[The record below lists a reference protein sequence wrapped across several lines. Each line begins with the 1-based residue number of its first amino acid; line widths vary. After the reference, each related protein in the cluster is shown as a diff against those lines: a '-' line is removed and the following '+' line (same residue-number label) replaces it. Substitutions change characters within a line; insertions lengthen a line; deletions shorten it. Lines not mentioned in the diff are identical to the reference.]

1 MNLLVFE
8 RLAEEAKRGVVL
20 GIERTDRGDSRW
32 SSALIAAIGL
42 VVLSLGA
49 GAQQTPAPPQAPVPD
64 LLQGFVPVTDDML
77 LRPEPEN
84 WISFRNGYNLW
95 GYSSLSQINAGNV
108 GELRLV
114 WSRAMQ
120 EGYQEIEPTVYNGV
134 MFLANV
140 EDIVQALDATTG
152 DLLWEYRRTLPE
164 NIAAVTGT
172 RYRYRNVAIYDDKI
186 FLATNDAFLVAL
198 DARTGD
204 VVWETQRAEYGER
217 VAQTAG
223 PVIVKGK
230 LITGS
235 RCNPSSPRPG
245 GCFITA
251 HDASTGQELWRINT
265 AAMPGE
271 PGGDTWGGLPASAR
285 RHVSAWMVG
294 SYDPEL
300 NLVYWG
306 TGPPAP
312 LPETLRGA
320 GKADLLYSNSTLA
333 LDPDTGELVWYFQH
347 LPRDNWDLDHVFERM
362 IVETEVSPRP
372 GDVSWISPDVQPGET
387 RKVITGI
394 PGKTGLVWTLDAAT
408 GKFLWARP
416 TVYQNI
422 MTGLDLSTGR
432 PIIDESTA
440 PYSVETSV
448 FACPLLLG
456 GKNQPSGA
464 YSPDTNAMYMPLNN
478 TCMDLAMSVEEAGP
492 SDGYDVVAT
501 GRHVSGVDPDTA
513 PVGRIEAVSASTGAT
528 LWRYEQRA
536 PIYGSLLAT
545 GGNLIFS
552 GDVVR
557 RFRALEADTGEVLW
571 ETILNGPVS
580 GRPMTYSV
588 DGRQYL
594 AIGAGGLTQGVRF
607 LQLTPE
613 LSTPS
618 GSNTLFV
625 FALPE
630 REPSN

>member
-1 MNLLVFE
+1 MAPE
-8 RLAEEAKRGVVL
+8 RQEGNAMKADWYRQA
-20 GIERTDRGDSRW
+20 S
-32 SSALIAAIGL
+32 GL
-42 VVLSLGA
+42 VLLFLTGTTLD
-49 GAQQTPAPPQAPVPD
+49 AQQAPAPAERPAPEQLQA
-64 LLQGFVPVTDDML
+64 FVPVTDEML
-77 LRPEPEN
+77 RQPEPEN

-95 GYSSLSQINAGNV
+95 GYSPLDQIDDDSV
-108 GELRLV
+108 SELRLV

-120 EGYQEIEPTVYNGV
+120 HGYQEVEPIVYDGV

-152 DLLWEYRRTLPE
+152 DLLWEYRRNLPD
-164 NIAAVTGT
+164 NIANVTGT
-172 RYRYRNVAIYDDKI
+172 RYRYRNVSIYGDKI

-198 DARTGD
+198 DAKTGA
-204 VVWETQRAEYGER
+204 VVWETQRADYRER

-223 PVIVKGK
+223 PMVVKGK

-251 HDASTGQELWRINT
+251 HDVSTGEEIWRVNT
-265 AAMPGE
+265 AATPDQ
-271 PGGDTWGGLPASAR
+271 PGGDSWGGLPRAAR
-285 RHVSAWMVG
+285 RHASAWMVG
-294 SYDPEL
+294 SYDPL
-300 NLVYWG
+300 LDLVYWG

-312 LPETLRGA
+312 LPEKLRGA
-320 GKADLLYSNSTLA
+320 GKADLLYTNSTLA
-333 LDPDTGELVWYFQH
+333 LDPDTGEMSWYFQH

-362 IVETEVSPRP
+362 IVETEVSPNP
-372 GDVSWISPDVQPGET
+372 SEVPWISPDLQPGT
-387 RKVITGI
+387 RRKVITGV
-394 PGKTGLVWTLDAAT
+394 PGKTGLIWTLDAAT

-422 MTGLDLSTGR
+422 MTGLDLRTGR
-432 PIIDESTA
+432 PIIDESTT
-440 PYSVETSV
+440 PQSVENAA
-448 FACPLLLG
+448 FACPHLLG

-478 TCMDLAMSVEEAGP
+478 ACMDIAMSVEEAGP
-492 SDGYDVVAT
+492 SDGYDVRVT
-501 GRHVSGVDPDTA
+501 VRHLPGVDPDTA
-513 PVGRIEAVSASTGAT
+513 DLGRLEATSASSGET
-528 LWRYEQRA
+528 LWTYEQRA
-536 PIYGSLLAT
+536 PIYGSVLTT
-545 GGNLIFS
+545 GGNLLFS
-552 GDVVR
+552 GDVIR
-557 RFRALEADTGEVLW
+557 RFRAFDAENGSVLW

-594 AIGAGGLTQGVRF
+594 AIGAGGLTQGTSF

-613 LSTPS
+613 LTTPS

-630 REPSN
+630 RQP